1 MFIFLLFTNKYVN
14 PYKLIMIFGKKGS
27 GKSTTLTKYAIQHV
41 KKGWTVYSTERI
53 PYTFYIRP
61 DDIGRVML
69 EDFNYVPFDKCNYK
83 GLIKVIK
90 VFKEKIKPTAPKIL
104 LLIDEVGMIWDNRN
118 FKNFRPEVRD
128 WFKLQRHYHTKVVMF
143 SQTFDVDKKLRD
155 LTDSMYLQRNFAR
168 VFTIGK
174 KIKKFISINNN
185 GDDGGKLDEYFDFE
199 PAIFFFLGTR
209 TFTFIPH
216 WSKYFNS
223 FEAPELQHIEYEQ
236 TVYKRD
242 ELPELSPA
250 DEPEPDIANERE
262 EDYAGSAGRLL
273 NRQPLA
279 AVAASR
285 QQP

>member
-1 MFIFLLFTNKYVN
+1 MFIFLLLTNKYTN

-41 KKGWTVYSTERI
+41 RKGWTVYSTERI
-53 PYTFYIRP
+53 PYTYYIRP
-61 DDIGRVML
+61 YNIGRVML
-69 EDFNYVPFDKCNYK
+69 EDFNYVPFDKDNYK
-83 GLIKVIK
+83 GLTKIFKI
-90 VFKEKIKPTAPKIL
+90 FKEKIKPTSPKIL

-223 FEAPELQHIEYEQ
+223 FEAPQLQRIEYEQ
-236 TVYKRD
+236 TEYKRD

-250 DEPEPDIANERE
+250 DEPEPGLANESE
-262 EDYAGSAGRLL
+262 SE
-273 NRQPLA
+273 
-279 AVAASR
+279 
-285 QQP
+285 

>member
-1 MFIFLLFTNKYVN
+1 MFIFLLLTNKYTN

-41 KKGWTVYSTERI
+41 RKGWTVYSTERI

-69 EDFNYVPFDKCNYK
+69 EDFNYVPFDKRNYK

-209 TFTFIPH
+209 TFTFIPK

-223 FEAPELQHIEYEQ
+223 FEAPALQRIEYEQ
-236 TVYKRD
+236 TLYKRD
-242 ELPELSPA
+242 EFAELSPA
-250 DEPEPDIANERE
+250 DEPEPGLANESE
-262 EDYAGSAGRLL
+262 SE
-273 NRQPLA
+273 
-279 AVAASR
+279 
-285 QQP
+285 

>member
-1 MFIFLLFTNKYVN
+1 
-14 PYKLIMIFGKKGS
+14 
-27 GKSTTLTKYAIQHV
+27 
-41 KKGWTVYSTERI
+41 
-53 PYTFYIRP
+53 
-61 DDIGRVML
+61 
-69 EDFNYVPFDKCNYK
+69 
-83 GLIKVIK
+83 
-90 VFKEKIKPTAPKIL
+90 
-104 LLIDEVGMIWDNRN
+104 
-118 FKNFRPEVRD
+118 
-128 WFKLQRHYHTKVVMF
+128 MF

-209 TFTFIPH
+209 TFTFIPK

-236 TVYKRD
+236 TEYKRD

-250 DEPEPDIANERE
+250 DEPEPGLANESE
-262 EDYAGSAGRLL
+262 SE
-273 NRQPLA
+273 
-279 AVAASR
+279 
-285 QQP
+285 

>member
-1 MFIFLLFTNKYVN
+1 MFIFLLLTNKYVN

-41 KKGWTVYSTERI
+41 RKGWTVYSTERI

-69 EDFNYVPFDKCNYK
+69 EDFNYVPFDKRNYK

-118 FKNFRPEVRD
+118 FKNFRPEVRN

-199 PAIFFFLGTR
+199 PAIFFFFGTR

-223 FEAPELQHIEYEQ
+223 FEAPQLQRIEYEQ

-242 ELPELSPA
+242 DVPELSPA
-250 DEPEPDIANERE
+250 DEPEPGLANESE
-262 EDYAGSAGRLL
+262 SE
-273 NRQPLA
+273 
-279 AVAASR
+279 
-285 QQP
+285 